1 MKITKILVALSFL
14 FAVSTANAGELS
26 VTGSIQATY
35 QSEVDRTTGNP
46 LGMDREL
53 TFSGSTELDNG
64 MTVSVMQ
71 DSSDTLTFGDS
82 LITFGN
88 VGGLVDVYVGS
99 DGSPVD
105 AIDDITPSAFEEA
118 NGAGSGSYN
127 DIGDAAGDTG
137 IGFKFSVPVLG
148 AVNYKYVPKM
158 DGVENTEKAA
168 SGDTNAAV
176 GSMYEVSIKTAL
188 GDLPVVGSYLDG
200 ATLTT
205 GFAEHDHSTVAN
217 TDDAFDVTAAL
228 TYATGP
234 FSFGVQKKLH
244 NEGESGASGVTDAVF
259 YKDEVIGIAYAINDE
274 LSISYNSYRSEKHTG
289 SSGGQN
295 IEQETD
301 AINVGYTMGGM
312 TIGLQ
317 DASTDNAN
325 FTKNAKDD
333 TRTLGISVAF

>member
-53 TFSGSTELDNG
+53 KFSGSTELDNG
-64 MTVSVMQ
+64 MTVTVMQ
-71 DSSDTLTFGDS
+71 DTGDDLDFGNS

-99 DGSPVD
+99 DGSPLD
-105 AIDDITPSAFEEA
+105 AIDDITPTAFEEA
-118 NGAGSGSYN
+118 NGSGSGSYN
-127 DIGDAAGDTG
+127 DIGDAASDTG
-137 IGFKFSVPVLG
+137 IGFKFSVPFLG

-158 DGVENTEKAA
+158 DGQKNEEKQTSA
-168 SGDTNAAV
+168 DTNAAV

-205 GFAEHDHSTVAN
+205 GFAEHDHNTAAN
-217 TDDAFDVTAAL
+217 HDDAFDVTAAL

-234 FSFGVQKKLH
+234 FSFGLQKKVH
-244 NEGESGASGVTDAVF
+244 NEGEAGSAATTDAIF
-259 YKDEVIGIAYAINDE
+259 YKDTIIGIAYAINDD
-274 LSISYNSYRSEKHTG
+274 LSISYNTYESQRHNSDAA
-289 SSGGQN
+289 N
-295 IEQETD
+295 LRQEST
-301 AINVGYTMGGM
+301 AISLGYAIGGM
-312 TIGLQ
+312 TIGFQ
-317 DASTDNAN
+317 DASTDNKSWASGS
-325 FTKNAKDD
+325 DD
-333 TRTLGISVAF
+333 TRTVSVKVAF

>member
-14 FAVSTANAGELS
+14 FAVSTAKAGELA

-35 QSEVDRTTGNP
+35 MSEVDRTTGNP

-88 VGGLVDVYVGS
+88 VGGLVDVYIGS

-105 AIDDITPSAFEEA
+105 AIDDVTPSAFEEA

-158 DGVENTEKAA
+158 DGAENTEKAA

-205 GFAEHDHSTVAN
+205 GFAEHDHSTVAS
-217 TDDAFDVTAAL
+217 TDDAFDATAAL
-228 TYATGP
+228 TYSTGP
-234 FSFGVQKKLH
+234 FSFGVQKKIH
-244 NEGESGASGVTDAVF
+244 NEGESGSSGTTDAVF
-259 YKDEVIGIAYAINDE
+259 YKDTIIGIAYAINDD
-274 LSISYNSYRSEKHTG
+274 LSISYNNYESQRHNSD
-289 SSGGQN
+289 SAN
-295 IEQETD
+295 LRQEST
-301 AINVGYTMGGM
+301 AISLGYAIGGM
-312 TIGLQ
+312 TIGFQ
-317 DASTDNAN
+317 DASTDNKSWASGS
-325 FTKNAKDD
+325 DD
-333 TRTLGISVAF
+333 TRTVSVKVAF

>member
-217 TDDAFDVTAAL
+217 VDDAFDVTAAIN
-228 TYATGP
+228 YSTGP
-234 FSFGVQKKLH
+234 FSFGVQKKVH
-244 NEGESGASGVTDAVF
+244 NEGEGTAATTDAVF
-259 YKDEVIGIAYAINDE
+259 YKDTIIGVAYAINDD
-274 LSISYNSYRSEKHTG
+274 LSISYNTYESQRHNSDAANLRQESDAVSIGYAI
-289 SSGGQN
+289 GGMS
-295 IEQETD
+295 IGFTD
-301 AINVGYTMGGM
+301 AE
-312 TIGLQ
+312 
-317 DASTDNAN
+317 TDNAAYASGTDN
-325 FTKNAKDD
+325 
-333 TRTLGISVAF
+333 TRTLSVKVAF

>member
-35 QSEVDRTTGNP
+35 QSESDRTTGNP

-53 TFSGSTELDNG
+53 KFSASTELDNG

-71 DSSDTLTFGDS
+71 DTNDDLGFGNS

-88 VGGLVDVYVGS
+88 VGGLVDINVGS
-99 DGSPVD
+99 DGSPLD
-105 AIDDITPSAFEEA
+105 AIDDITPTAFEEA

-127 DIGDAAGDTG
+127 DIGDAASDTG
-137 IGFKFSVPVLG
+137 IGFKFSLPVIG

-158 DGVENTEKAA
+158 DGNLNNEKEA
-168 SGDTNAAV
+168 SQDTNAAV

-188 GDLPVVGSYLDG
+188 GDLPFVGSYLDG

-205 GFAEHDHSTVAN
+205 GFAEHDHSTIAN

-228 TYATGP
+228 NYSTGP
-234 FSFGVQKKLH
+234 FSLGVQKKVH
-244 NEGESGASGVTDAVF
+244 NEGESGATALTDAVY
-259 YKDEVIGIAYAINDE
+259 YKDTIIGIAYAINDD
-274 LSISYNSYRSEKHTG
+274 LSISYNNYESQRHNVGVANLRQESTAISIGYAI
-289 SSGGQN
+289 GGMS
-295 IEQETD
+295 IGFTD
-301 AINVGYTMGGM
+301 A
-312 TIGLQ
+312 Q
-317 DASTDNAN
+317 TDNASW
-325 FTKNAKDD
+325 TTGTDD
-333 TRTLGISVAF
+333 TRTLSVKVAF